1 MKDTIVPR
9 PTYLSTLESY
19 INVPVVKIL
28 AGIRRSGKSTIFS
41 MFSKLLIQKNVPHDS
56 IVYRRYTQMEI
67 DEGFTAVHMYKDL
80 IQQIRTDTT
89 YYLLLDEVQEIE
101 GWEKAVNDI
110 FEKYPVDIYIT
121 GSNSRLMS
129 SEISSY
135 LSGRYIEIPVY
146 TLSFREYLRF
156 KSMSTL
162 TPRELLVAYIKGGG
176 FPVTALSDF
185 SQETIYQIVEGIYNS
200 VVTNDI
206 ARRHQI
212 KNQDLF
218 NRTVLYVIENVGKTF
233 SAHAIIRFLKNEG
246 RKLSVESIYDYLDWL
261 EKAFIIYRCKR
272 YDLQGKMVLKTQEK
286 FYLADSSLKY
296 CLMGYNATS
305 LASMMENI
313 VYLELR
319 RRGFTVYIGKNGTK
333 EIDFIAEKQE
343 ERLYI
348 QVCRNLP
355 ETSNREIGNLMEIKD
370 HYPKW
375 VVTFDDLAEGNENGI
390 QIMHLEDFLIR
401 EW

>member
-1 MKDTIVPR
+1 MKDITVPR
-9 PTYLSTLESY
+9 PAYLFTLESY
-19 INVPVVKIL
+19 IDVPVVKIL

-41 MFSKLLIQKNVPHDS
+41 MFSELLRQKGVPSGS
-56 IVYRRYTQMEI
+56 IIHRRYTSMEI
-67 DEGFTAVHMYKDL
+67 DEGFTAVHMYKEL
-80 IQQIRTDTT
+80 IHQIHAEKTS
-89 YYLLLDEVQEIE
+89 YLLLDEVQEIE
-101 GWEKAVNDI
+101 GWEKAVNDV

-135 LSGRYIEIPVY
+135 LSGRYVEIPVY
-146 TLSFREYLRF
+146 TLSFQEYLLF
-156 KSMSTL
+156 KSNSTL

-233 SAHAIIRFLKNEG
+233 SAHAIVKFLKNEG
-246 RKLSVESIYDYLDWL
+246 RKLSVETIYDYLDWL

-272 YDLQGKMVLKTQEK
+272 YDLHEKMVLKTQEK

-296 CLMGYNATS
+296 CIMGYNSKS

-313 VYLELR
+313 VYLELK
-319 RRGFTVYIGKNGTK
+319 RRGYTVYIGKNGAK
-333 EIDFIAEKQE
+333 EIDFVAEKQE

-355 ETSNREIGNLMEIKD
+355 ESSDREISNLMEIKD

-375 VVTFDDLAEGNENGI
+375 VITLDEFAEGNENGI
-390 QIMHLEDFLIR
+390 QIMHLENFLLR
-401 EW
+401 DW

>member
-1 MKDTIVPR
+1 
-9 PTYLSTLESY
+9 
-19 INVPVVKIL
+19 
-28 AGIRRSGKSTIFS
+28 
-41 MFSKLLIQKNVPHDS
+41 
-56 IVYRRYTQMEI
+56 MEI

-212 KNQDLF
+212 KKPRPFQS
-218 NRTVLYVIENVGKTF
+218 Y
-233 SAHAIIRFLKNEG
+233 SP
-246 RKLSVESIYDYLDWL
+246 
-261 EKAFIIYRCKR
+261 
-272 YDLQGKMVLKTQEK
+272 
-286 FYLADSSLKY
+286 
-296 CLMGYNATS
+296 
-305 LASMMENI
+305 
-313 VYLELR
+313 LR
-319 RRGFTVYIGKNGTK
+319 
-333 EIDFIAEKQE
+333 D
-343 ERLYI
+343 
-348 QVCRNLP
+348 
-355 ETSNREIGNLMEIKD
+355 
-370 HYPKW
+370 
-375 VVTFDDLAEGNENGI
+375 
-390 QIMHLEDFLIR
+390 
-401 EW
+401 